1 MVKEVPIM
9 ILAFDILFLN
19 GKSLLE
25 TPFEERRKMLNSVI
39 KSEQLAID
47 VAKSIVTE
55 NVKTAQSF
63 YERALLNGAEGV
75 MVKNLKGIYK
85 PGSRVGFGL
94 KMKPVME
101 SLDLTIVGAEW
112 GTGKRANWLSSFTL
126 ACRDGDNFLEIGKMG
141 TGLKEKESG
150 DLSFS
155 QLTKLLKGNILS
167 KNGRT
172 VEIKPNVIIEVEYE
186 EIQKSP
192 TYSSGFAL
200 RFPRVLRLREDLSLA
215 DVDNLK
221 KVISLK
227 TGQRGRK

>member
-1 MVKEVPIM
+1 
-9 ILAFDILFLN
+9 
-19 GKSLLE
+19 
-25 TPFEERRKMLNSVI
+25 
-39 KSEQLAID
+39 
-47 VAKSIVTE
+47 
-55 NVKTAQSF
+55 
-63 YERALLNGAEGV
+63 
-75 MVKNLKGIYK
+75 
-85 PGSRVGFGL
+85 
-94 KMKPVME
+94 
-101 SLDLTIVGAEW
+101 
-112 GTGKRANWLSSFTL
+112 
-126 ACRDGDNFLEIGKMG
+126 MG

-150 DLSFS
+150 GLSFS

-172 VEIKPNVIIEVEYE
+172 VEIKPEVIIEVEYE

-221 KVISLK
+221 KVTSLK